1 MFSSLFSVLPA
12 LFLGLSSLVSA
23 APVQPVQLIAFAPTI
38 TYPGTDIVWT
48 TNTTQHVDWLTDNV
62 PAEAQNYTVTILLG
76 YLANNS
82 ENLDISKSNT
92 FRWRVHILTGGS
104 EHPLATQIPIMQ
116 GTAIVTVPVVTPG
129 SNYTV
134 AGKYPHHDDFNFSS
148 CIPK

>member
-12 LFLGLSSLVSA
+12 LFFGLSSLVSA

-38 TYPGTDIVWT
+38 TYPGTGVTWI
-48 TNTTQHVDWLTDNV
+48 TNTTQHVDWLTNNV

-82 ENLDISKSNT
+82 ENLDIK
-92 FRWRVHILTGGS
+92 
-104 EHPLATQIPIMQ
+104 HPLATQIPIMQ
-116 GTAIVTVPVVTPG
+116 GTAIVTVPDVASG

-134 AGKYPHHDDFNFSS
+134 AVIGDSGDVCPPFT
-148 CIPK
+148 ITGP